1 MVKRLI
7 ALLVFATT
15 LSANEL
21 TVDKKALQLDDSVE
35 ITLALEGSFA
45 SLDPPKLPVQN
56 LVIDG
61 SPSVSAEFQWINGVT
76 SRRRVFH
83 YNAHP
88 NAPGAARV
96 GPLTLRDAA
105 GVQLTLPAVTLYVAA
120 GIATDSVDPIRIMR
134 ELLATEREPIF
145 ILATADKRDVYEGEE
160 ILVTWT
166 LYAAANVQQYSLG
179 NIPKLEDFWTEEMQV
194 RTEQPEQVMLGEVPA
209 QRLVVRRAALFPL
222 RSGTLTVGPMTV
234 HASVMKRMNRGD
246 PFGMFEGVMSDVN
259 RRSPPITIDVKPLPP
274 GPPVIA
280 VTNTLN
286 LLCTGPAHKGGGPA
300 FFDVTMSGRANLRAA
315 EPPLLPAGVRGSVQI
330 VNRGTAMVYPVSR
343 DVWMT
348 RRWRYLIFPSESG
361 TLKIP
366 VLSAAYLT
374 PAGERREARCEAKT
388 LEVSSASPAAGGAA
402 APPVRRLPSRR
413 VVEPIMAVVALVV
426 LILALLPRF
435 RRQSRLR
442 RAVAELVHE
451 TPGETRD
458 AVERD
463 LSVRGIEPS
472 QLIRETSDRG
482 DAFRAFRSL
491 VDAAEHDRIPATKR
505 DISHR
510 VRDLL
515 VAIAR

>member
-1 MVKRLI
+1 MVRRLF

-15 LSANEL
+15 LTANEL
-21 TVDKKALQLDDSVE
+21 TVDKKVLQLDDSVQ

-61 SPSVSAEFQWINGVT
+61 TPSVSAEFQWINGVT
-76 SRRRVFH
+76 TRRRVFH

-96 GPLTLRDAA
+96 GPITLRDDS
-105 GVQLTLPAVTLYVAA
+105 GVQLTLPAVTLFVAA

-134 ELLATEREPIF
+134 ELVATERDPIF

-160 ILVTWT
+160 IVVTWT

-194 RTEQPEQVMLGEVPA
+194 RTEQAEQVMLGEVPA

-222 RSGTLTVGPMTV
+222 RSGTLTVGPMMV
-234 HASVMKRMNRGD
+234 HASVMKRISRGD
-246 PFGMFEGVMSDVN
+246 PFGMFEGVMSDVH
-259 RRSPPITIDVKPLPP
+259 RRAPPISIDVKPLPP
-274 GPPVIA
+274 GPPVVA
-280 VTNTLN
+280 VANTIN
-286 LLCTGPAHKGGGPA
+286 LLCSGPAQKGGGPA
-300 FFDVTMSGRANLRAA
+300 YFDVTMSGRANLRAA
-315 EPPLLPAGVRGSVQI
+315 QPPPLAGVKGSLQI
-330 VNRGTAMVYPVSR
+330 VNRGNAMVYPVNR

-348 RRWRYLIFPSESG
+348 RRWRYLIFPSQSG

-366 VLSAAYLT
+366 ELSVAYVT
-374 PAGERREARCEAKT
+374 PAGERRDSRCEAKT
-388 LEVSSASPAAGGAA
+388 LDVSAASVDEGTAPA
-402 APPVRRLPSRR
+402 PVRRRLPSRR
-413 VVEPIMAVVALVV
+413 AAQPILAAVAVVGLALALV
-426 LILALLPRF
+426 PRF

-451 TPGETRD
+451 TPNETRD

-463 LSVRGIEPS
+463 LSGRGIDPS
-472 QLIRETSDRG
+472 QLMRETSDRG

-505 DISHR
+505 DIAHR

-515 VAIAR
+515 VAIR